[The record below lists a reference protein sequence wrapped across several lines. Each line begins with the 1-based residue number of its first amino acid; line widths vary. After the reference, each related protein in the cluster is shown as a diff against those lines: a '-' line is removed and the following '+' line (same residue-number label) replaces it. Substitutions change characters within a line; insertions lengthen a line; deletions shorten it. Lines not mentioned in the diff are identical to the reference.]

1 MTVKEFLENNK
12 AEIMYDFV
20 NKELE
25 KILARSKELNKKN
38 ENIT

>member
-1 MTVKEFLENNK
+1 MTVKEFLEDNK
-12 AEIMYDFV
+12 AAIMYDFA

-38 ENIT
+38 ESIT

>member
-1 MTVKEFLENNK
+1 MTVKNFLESNK
-12 AEIMYDFV
+12 AAIMYDFA

-38 ENIT
+38 ESIT